1 METVG
6 RILKP
11 IKRLFEFHLTGDVN
25 FLKFLSHPLL
35 QRNILLRLHFLM
47 LLDFFVSGS
56 VLVGDFFSSLS
67 QSANYCRTTPTDN
80 IGLMMLC
87 EVALGNM

>member
-1 METVG
+1 M
-6 RILKP
+6 
-11 IKRLFEFHLTGDVN
+11 
-25 FLKFLSHPLL
+25 FLKT
-35 QRNILLRLHFLM
+35 
-47 LLDFFVSGS
+47 DFEGLADCK
-56 VLVGDFFSSLS
+56 VLTQCCLFCVIVLIVDLFSSLS